1 MAARVRPRA
10 YDPHGIR
17 AHRPRFRLPALRSVA
32 RARGRPTAGSPQPT
46 HTPPRPG
53 RGASGMP
60 YYNAP
65 MSESRKTAP
74 SRRRTSL
81 AAVCGLALLAASGHG
96 AAALAGESGQPGGDR
111 PPNIVVI
118 TADDLG
124 WGDLGSYGHPNI
136 RTPHLDHMA
145 AEGQRWTSFYS
156 QAPVCSPS
164 RAALLTGRIHL
175 RSGMFGR
182 RQGVFFPDS
191 HAGLP
196 AEETTL
202 AEALRDAGYATGIVG
217 KWHLGHRP
225 EYLPTR
231 HGFDS
236 WLGIPYSNDMDW
248 QVPAGPERRAAMFD
262 PRTDYW
268 HVPLMRDETVIERP
282 ADQRTVTR
290 RYAEEAVS
298 FIEVHRDRPF
308 FLYLPHT
315 MPHMPLF
322 RSEDFRGRSSAGV
335 YGDVIEEIDRA
346 VGQVL
351 ATIERLD
358 LAERTLVVFTSD
370 NGPWISYRT
379 HGGSAGPLRHGKG
392 TTFEGGM
399 RVPGVFWWPGT
410 IAPGVTQAIGS
421 AMDLFTTAIVLG
433 GGAVP
438 DDRPIDGVDLSPV
451 LLGTGPEPRDAM
463 AYYRMGELF
472 AFRLGRYKAHF
483 VTAGRYGLPPE
494 RTDHDP
500 PLLFDLGAD
509 VGERYDVAAEHPDVL
524 AAVVAAAEAH
534 RAGMTVAEPLFDLRG
549 PE

>member
-1 MAARVRPRA
+1 
-10 YDPHGIR
+10 
-17 AHRPRFRLPALRSVA
+17 
-32 RARGRPTAGSPQPT
+32 
-46 HTPPRPG
+46 
-53 RGASGMP
+53 MP

-65 MSESRKTAP
+65 MSESRKTTL
-74 SRRRTSL
+74 SRRRPSP
-81 AAVCGLALLAASGHG
+81 AAVCVLALVALSGHG
-96 AAALAGESGQPGGDR
+96 AAPRAGETAGQPGGER
-111 PPNIVVI
+111 PPNIVII

-136 RTPHLDHMA
+136 RTPHLDRMA

-191 HAGLP
+191 RAGLP
-196 AEETTL
+196 AQEITL

-236 WLGIPYSNDMDW
+236 WFGIPYSNDMDW
-248 QVPAGPERRAAMFD
+248 QVPSGAERRAAMFD
-262 PRTDYW
+262 PRTEYW
-268 HVPLMRDETVIERP
+268 QVPLMRDETVIERP
-282 ADQRTVTR
+282 ADQHTVTR
-290 RYAEEAVS
+290 RYAEQAVS
-298 FIEVHRDRPF
+298 FIEANRDRPF

-322 RSEDFRGRSSAGV
+322 RSESFRDRSSAGV
-335 YGDVIEEIDRA
+335 YGDVIEEVDWA

-351 ATIERLD
+351 ETLERLD

-370 NGPWISYRT
+370 NGPWISYET

-399 RVPGVFWWPGT
+399 RVPGLFWWPGT

-421 AMDLFTTAIVLG
+421 AMDLFTTAIALG

-451 LLGTGPEPRDAM
+451 LFGAGPEPRETM

-494 RTDHDP
+494 RLDHDP

-509 VGERYDVAAEHPDVL
+509 VGERYDVAAERPEVL

-549 PE
+549 AP

>member
-1 MAARVRPRA
+1 
-10 YDPHGIR
+10 
-17 AHRPRFRLPALRSVA
+17 
-32 RARGRPTAGSPQPT
+32 
-46 HTPPRPG
+46 
-53 RGASGMP
+53 MP

-65 MSESRKTAP
+65 MPESRNGAP
-74 SRRRTSL
+74 NRRRTSL
-81 AAVCGLALLAASGHG
+81 AAVCGLALLAAAGRG
-96 AAALAGESGQPGGDR
+96 AAPLAVEAASQPGGDR
-111 PPNIVVI
+111 PPNIVII

-136 RTPHLDHMA
+136 RTPHLDRMA

-175 RSGMFGR
+175 RSGLFGR

-191 HAGLP
+191 RGGLP
-196 AEETTL
+196 ADEITL

-217 KWHLGHRP
+217 KWHLGHLP

-248 QVPAGPERRAAMFD
+248 QVPSGPDRRAAMFD
-262 PRTDYW
+262 PRVDYW
-268 HVPLMRDETVIERP
+268 HVPLMRDEAVVERP
-282 ADQRTVTR
+282 ADQHTVTR

-298 FIEVHRDRPF
+298 FIEAHRDGPF

-322 RSEDFRGRSSAGV
+322 RSEGFRDRSTAGV
-335 YGDVIEEIDRA
+335 YGDVIEEIDWA

-351 ATIERLD
+351 ETLDRLE

-370 NGPWISYRT
+370 NGPWLSYET

-392 TTFEGGM
+392 TTYEGGM
-399 RVPGVFWWPGT
+399 RVPGLFRWPGT
-410 IAPGVTQAIGS
+410 IAPGATQAIGS
-421 AMDLFTTAIVLG
+421 AMDLFTTAIALG
-433 GGAVP
+433 GGTVP
-438 DDRPIDGVDLSPV
+438 GDRPIDGVDLSPV
-451 LLGTGPEPRDAM
+451 LLGTGPPPRESM
-463 AYYRMGELF
+463 AYYRMGELY
-472 AFRLGRYKAHF
+472 AFRLGPYKAHF
-483 VTAGRYGLPPE
+483 TTQGRYSLPPE

-500 PLLFDLGAD
+500 PLLFHLGED
-509 VGERYDVAAEHPDVL
+509 VGERYDVAAERPEAL

-534 RAGMTVAEPLFDLRG
+534 RAGMTAAEPLFDLRG

>member
-1 MAARVRPRA
+1 
-10 YDPHGIR
+10 
-17 AHRPRFRLPALRSVA
+17 
-32 RARGRPTAGSPQPT
+32 
-46 HTPPRPG
+46 
-53 RGASGMP
+53 MP

-65 MSESRKTAP
+65 MSESRNAAP
-74 SRRRTSL
+74 KRRSTSL
-81 AAVCGLALLAASGHG
+81 TAVCGLALLAVTSRG
-96 AAALAGESGQPGGDR
+96 AAPLAGETTGQPGSDR
-111 PPNIVVI
+111 PPNIVII

-136 RTPHLDHMA
+136 RTPHLDRMA

-191 HAGLP
+191 QAGLP
-196 AEETTL
+196 AEEITL

-248 QVPAGPERRAAMFD
+248 LVPAGTERRAAMFD

-268 HVPLMRDETVIERP
+268 HVPLMRDETVVERP
-282 ADQRTVTR
+282 ADQSTVTR

-298 FIEVHRDRPF
+298 FIEGHRDEPF

-335 YGDVIEEIDRA
+335 YGDVIEEIDWA

-351 ATIERLD
+351 ETLERLD

-399 RVPGVFWWPGT
+399 RVPGLFWWPGT

-451 LLGTGPEPRDAM
+451 LLGTGPEPRDTM

-472 AFRLGRYKAHF
+472 AFRVGPYKAHF
-483 VTAGRYGLPPE
+483 TTAGRYGLPPE

-509 VGERYDVAAEHPDVL
+509 VGERYDVAAERPDVL